1 MSHLAVRDASRPRS
15 LRQSDIQTRL
25 DSIPTVDPT
34 QSALSFVL
42 LFVHAR
48 DALVLADVASGR
60 ITRWNPA
67 AEELFGYTLAQAVG
81 RPIEMLMTPAVARL
95 HHERVGHYLRTGET
109 DILATRT
116 PLGVPAVTSS
126 GEEIRVELS
135 MLPMEVPGVRAFSI
149 LFTFHDAGSEKCAEL
164 SALEASRAESARQE
178 TDARLRSC
186 EALLRESPRDLE
198 RPVTRARRAAARM
211 ARVAADTETGPR
223 RLALL
228 AQVVESHAEGLQRS
242 LDELADTAA
251 IETGTFEVSTERV
264 NLVPMVSRVVASART
279 RSSVHR
285 LNFGAPQGL
294 TAECDP
300 RRIEGGMHDLIE
312 RAIRSNPRG
321 RWIR

>member
-149 LFTFHDAGSEKCAEL
+149 LFTFRDAGSEKRAEL

-178 TDARLRSC
+178 TGARLRSC

-198 RPVTRARRAAARM
+198 RPVTRADRKSTRLNSSHEWISYAVFCSAHPRFLHSFPTRRSSDLPGVRAFSILFTFRDAGSEKRAELSALEASRAESARQ
-211 ARVAADTETGPR
+211 ETGA
-223 RLALL
+223 RLRSCEALL
-228 AQVVESHAEGLQRS
+228 RESPRDL
-242 LDELADTAA
+242 
-251 IETGTFEVSTERV
+251 ERPV
-264 NLVPMVSRVVASART
+264 T
-279 RSSVHR
+279 R
-285 LNFGAPQGL
+285 
-294 TAECDP
+294 
-300 RRIEGGMHDLIE
+300 
-312 RAIRSNPRG
+312 
-321 RWIR
+321 